1 MADNDKRFQMGWAG
15 AALMFGVALIINFF
29 SGGDL
34 YLVASVFFIGLG
46 MILGALGYG
55 LGKKNTYLLGFAGFL
70 GLIGVVSILMR
81 PPPIAIDLGLFFGG
95 LIAGAAL
102 AFMVYTYAKK

>member
-1 MADNDKRFQMGWAG
+1 MGIYTW
-15 AALMFGVALIINFF
+15 LPQF
-29 SGGDL
+29 
-34 YLVASVFFIGLG
+34 FFIGLG

-55 LGKKNTYLLGFAGFL
+55 LGKKNTYLMGFAGLL
-70 GLIGVVSILMR
+70 GLLGVVSILLR

>member
-29 SGGDL
+29 SNGDI

-55 LGKKNTYLLGFAGFL
+55 LGKKNTYLMGFAGLL
-70 GLIGVVSILMR
+70 GLIGIVSILMR

-95 LIAGAAL
+95 LISGAAL

>member
-1 MADNDKRFQMGWAG
+1 MGWAG

-29 SGGDL
+29 SKGDI
-34 YLVASVFFIGLG
+34 YLVASVFFIGLA

-55 LGKKNTYLLGFAGFL
+55 LGKKNTYLMGFAGL
-70 GLIGVVSILMR
+70 LALIGVVSILMR
-81 PPPIAIDLGLFFGG
+81 PPPVAIDLGLFFGG

-102 AFMVYTYAKK
+102 AFMIYTYTKKS